1 MLQKLLIGKV
11 VLCWGGERELND
23 MNSSLES

>member
-1 MLQKLLIGKV
+1 MLQKLLIDKV
-11 VLCWGGERELND
+11 VLGWGGERDLNN